1 MNGTRKVLSPRR
13 PLLLAAIALFVVL
26 PASAQQQPQ
35 KTDAPLPANYVQV
48 SAPFAQRLIV
58 DVKARHSEIVKLG
71 LHATL
76 PSTNDNVIIANVT
89 PSKNGKKSSAVDME
103 KLAKN
108 KPIAER
114 IDKDKIYDL
123 LIPVTD
129 AKGGDLGQ
137 GFVVMEV
144 PFTQASSEAE
154 ALKIGVA
161 IRDEIQK
168 SIPSKNALYQR

>member
-1 MNGTRKVLSPRR
+1 MNGIKTISLLGK
-13 PLLLAAIALFVVL
+13 PLLALSLAACVV
-26 PASAQQQPQ
+26 SSVNAQQPSH
-35 KTDAPLPANYVQV
+35 KADTTLPANYVQV
-48 SAPFAQRLIV
+48 SAPFAQRVIV
-58 DVKARHSEIVKLG
+58 DVKTRHPEIVKLG

-89 PSKNGKKSSAVDME
+89 PSKNGKKSSAADME
-103 KLAKN
+103 KLAQN

-114 IDKDKIYDL
+114 IEKDKIYDL
-123 LIPVTD
+123 LIPITD
-129 AKGGDLGQ
+129 AHGGDLGQ

-154 ALKIGVA
+154 ALKIGVP

-168 SIPSKNALYQR
+168 SIPSKTALYQR